1 MDAPNMTAFETER
14 RLSGWVRALLSLLAM
29 VLAVPA
35 AASDSAPDP
44 AGKMIGGWVE
54 KVVVLPSQ
62 IRVSAKLDTGAR
74 TSSIHAEKIERFEK
88 EGERWVR
95 FALVLEDEDDEI
107 HRVPME
113 APIHRRVRIKQHDDA
128 PEARPVVELELCMAG
143 QVRRAQFSLV
153 DRGVF
158 LYPVLLG
165 RRFLAGSFV
174 VDPDETF
181 LTRSECPTPP
191 AEKEQEME

>member
-1 MDAPNMTAFETER
+1 MDPR
-14 RLSGWVRALLSLLAM
+14 RSGWTRGVFTLLTTTLLACS
-29 VLAVPA
+29 A
-35 AASDSAPDP
+35 AASDPAPDH
-44 AGKMIGGWVE
+44 AGKMIAGWVE
-54 KVVVLPSQ
+54 KVMLGPSQ
-62 IRVSAKLDTGAR
+62 IRVSAKLDTGAN
-74 TSSIHAEKIERFEK
+74 TSSVHAEEIERFEK

-95 FALVLEDEDDEI
+95 FTLVLEDEHDEV

-143 QVRRAQFSLV
+143 RIRQAQFSLV
-153 DRGVF
+153 DRGAF

-174 VDPDETF
+174 VDPGETF
-181 LTRSECPTPP
+181 LTRAECASPRS
-191 AEKEQEME
+191 EQESK